1 MTGMD
6 QRQQALEG
14 QRQDDREGAAK
25 EGKMEKATSIGS
37 MAGSGSLP
45 RDVNRPQ
52 DPQNQL
58 FILLNTASSREHWHI
73 QG

>member
-1 MTGMD
+1 MRGMD

-37 MAGSGSLP
+37 KAGSGSLP
-45 RDVNRPQ
+45 RDVN
-52 DPQNQL
+52 
-58 FILLNTASSREHWHI
+58 
-73 QG
+73 